1 MILQSRVGNF
11 KPGFLSSPW
20 SKMDNLSVH
29 SVENYLNFSKLTQ
42 LLSVGQ
48 FLRPL
53 GAFKT
58 EKPNRRIYFSGLVNE
73 ESYEEVEE
81 LSNKTKD
88 DEDAF

>member
-1 MILQSRVGNF
+1 MILDLQYKIFNLV
-11 KPGFLSSPW
+11 FLSFAR
-20 SKMDNLSVH
+20 SKLENLSAH
-29 SVENYLNFSKLTQ
+29 HKEKFLNFSKRTQ